1 MLQSFAGNIMSP
13 FDKFENDLLFTYR
26 EVPVIVSIEDEEIQV
41 RFGNTLV
48 TDDFT
53 PAELAELYD
62 DFMLAAAETHADE
75 EADRGDY
82 LYEQEK
88 DKRLDATWEKQHE

>member
-1 MLQSFAGNIMSP
+1 MSP

-88 DKRLDATWEKQHE
+88 DRRVEQSYSEHEDA